1 MEETINLFDTPYMNS
16 EYGENFENTKLRN
29 LPLTMVY
36 APMQQFGKS
45 YGTQEALMAGTLFPD
60 IDKPFKGRR
69 FG

>member
-1 MEETINLFDTPYMNS
+1 MEETINLFDTPHINS
-16 EYGENFENTKLRN
+16 EDRENFENTKLRD

-36 APMQQFGKS
+36 APMQPFGKS
-45 YGTQEALMAGTLFPD
+45 YGTHEALMAGTLFPD

>member
-1 MEETINLFDTPYMNS
+1 MEEIINLFDTPHRNS
-16 EYGENFENTKLRN
+16 EDGENFENTKLRD

-36 APMQQFGKS
+36 APMQPFGKS